1 MATGLPRAVLSMTRH
16 LLELASR
23 DDQFRAD
30 IHALAEAVFKA
41 TAPARVAVEADR
53 RVQNQLQTQLLKP
66 TRGLESRLIP
76 EPRQP
81 HERDRD
87 RDPLREPGVPLGELT
102 LGQQSRP
109 REQDPRFDA
118 MVAASDDEAALLDV
132 VTRCRMKA
140 EGARWAAI
148 RFTKIQEG
156 VDFRVE
162 VAPRDR
168 EVIEKAGAIPG
179 CFLWTNTASF
189 RPPED
194 LDLMEE
200 LAECFEVMAEAVIL
214 VLRLLDGSRSKR
226 VLLAQGLDLLAETQ
240 SALRVA
246 ILRVGGSSDSDQFK
260 VYQWIRQVA
269 NVEGHFIH
277 RYMKLEDPAEPTRA
291 PWTRAQIGQMMSGFE
306 QEGQRGRKREER
318 LKTLRFH
325 ASRLGKTDG
334 DRYHWQK
341 IVQTVHEMVIV
352 DQIPPSSVD
361 IRDALVPVWDLL
373 PDFDDPPTGFNLAI
387 REIDRYLEVQNA
399 PAYSPP
405 EEPRDLTSPEIRE
418 VANLLS
424 GRAVLMIGGMRQ
436 PHAQTALTQAF
447 NLSELV
453 WFDAKEHGSN
463 EFFRPSIAR
472 ADVALVLLAIRW
484 SSHSFGDVKADCDR
498 LGKPLVR
505 LPAGYNP
512 QQVASQILA
521 QCSDQLR
528 QLGED

>member
-1 MATGLPRAVLSMTRH
+1 METGLPRAVDSMIRR
-16 LLELASR
+16 LLELSAR
-23 DDQFRAD
+23 DPQLRTEIRAC
-30 IHALAEAVFKA
+30 AEAILA
-41 TAPARVAVEADR
+41 ITAA
-53 RVQNQLQTQLLKP
+53 
-66 TRGLESRLIP
+66 P
-76 EPRQP
+76 EPVEDEVRSGP
-81 HERDRD
+81 APPPKPDRVVAPPPPVETRRPLDRDRD
-87 RDPLREPGVPLGELT
+87 RDRDRPREPLGELT
-102 LGQQSRP
+102 LGQNRP
-109 REQDPRFDA
+109 REAPPRFDS
-118 MVAASDDEAALLDV
+118 MPGPDDEEAALLEV

-140 EGARWAAI
+140 EGARWAAT
-148 RFTKIQEG
+148 RHLKIQEG
-156 VDFRVE
+156 VDFRLE

-200 LAECFEVMAEAVIL
+200 LADCFEVMAEAVIL
-214 VLRLLDGSRSKR
+214 VLRLLDAPRSKR
-226 VLLAQGLDLLAETQ
+226 VQLAQGLDLLAETQ

-291 PWTRAQIGQMMSGFE
+291 PWTRAQIGQMMAGFD
-306 QEGQRGRKREER
+306 QEGERGRQRESR

-352 DQIPPSSVD
+352 DQIPPSSVE
-361 IRDALVPVWDLL
+361 IRDALLPVWDIL
-373 PDFDDPPTGFNLAI
+373 PDFDDPPTGFNLVL
-387 REIDRYLEVQNA
+387 REIDRYLDTQDDDDDTPDGNA
-399 PAYSPP
+399 PRG
-405 EEPRDLTSPEIRE
+405 EPSPEIQE
-418 VANLLS
+418 VASLLA
-424 GRAVLMIGGMRQ
+424 GRAVLFIGGMRQ
-436 PHAQTALTQAF
+436 PHAQAALASAF
-447 NLSELV
+447 GLSELV

-472 ADVALVLLAIRW
+472 DDVALVLLAIRW
-484 SSHSFGDVKADCDR
+484 SSHSFGDVKTDCDR
-498 LGKPLVR
+498 LNKPLVR

-512 QQVASQILA
+512 QQVATQILA
-521 QCSDQLR
+521 QVSDQLR
-528 QLGED
+528 ELNHD